1 MSIKYRGP
9 AIVFKGITRQRDST
23 NGFWSTTWNYEGI
36 TDAIQAVAL
45 AVTPGPGIAIQH
57 NGPTSNLA
65 ITYGGLTD
73 SQVDN
78 TISTKWE
85 VDRENIDKDLL
96 FFPAVRAISDQGIQ
110 EYKRW
115 RADPGSDFDTSSGG
129 SAEGI
134 AALESLKILTLRGAE
149 AHQVSTLILKRTRT
163 ISSQRAPVL
172 TLTEQTSFYS
182 TATLITNE
190 SIPSDL
196 ASTLP
201 TSPYTKPSQSEW
213 GWLPRLAN
221 RTYIG
226 RGQVEEQNDWVF
238 AAWSTFLYTYVP

>member
-9 AIVFKGITRQRDST
+9 AIVFQGITRQRDST
-23 NGFWSTTWNYEGI
+23 SGFWTTTWNYEGI
-36 TDAIQAVAL
+36 TDAIQSVAL
-45 AVTPGPGIAIQH
+45 AVTDGPAVQIQH
-57 NGPTSNLA
+57 SGPTSQLA

-73 SQVDN
+73 SAVDN

-96 FFPAVRAISDQGIQ
+96 FFPAVMDMSDISKI

-115 RADPGSDFDTSSGG
+115 RTDTSTDLDF
-129 SAEGI
+129 SAIEN
-134 AALESLKILTLRGAE
+134 AYDLDSLRSLKILTLRGTE
-149 AHQVSTLILKRTRT
+149 AYQISTLILKRTRT
-163 ISSQRAPVL
+163 ISAQRAPTL
-172 TLTEQTSFYS
+172 TLSENSSFFS
-182 TATLITNE
+182 TLKLISNE

-201 TSPYTKPSQSEW
+201 TVPYAKPSETEW

-221 RTYIG
+221 RTYTG

-238 AAWSTFLYTYVP
+238 AAWSTFLYTYVN